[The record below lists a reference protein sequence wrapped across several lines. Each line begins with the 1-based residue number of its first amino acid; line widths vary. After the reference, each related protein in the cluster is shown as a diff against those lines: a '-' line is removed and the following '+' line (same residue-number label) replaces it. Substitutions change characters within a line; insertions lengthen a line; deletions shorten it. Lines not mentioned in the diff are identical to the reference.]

1 MKHKKATKHIRRPW
15 KQAIGEP
22 TSTNKPAES
31 KMLSTE
37 EYITRYGGV
46 ASNSALEA
54 YTMLD
59 EDIDGVQQMLAD
71 VNQKIDQVMDDEVKK
86 QLASVQL
93 SQDHLQVD
101 FELLS
106 KKLEKLT

>member
-1 MKHKKATKHIRRPW
+1 
-15 KQAIGEP
+15 
-22 TSTNKPAES
+22 
-31 KMLSTE
+31 MLTTE
-37 EYITRYGGV
+37 EYITRYGDV

-59 EDIDGVQQMLAD
+59 EDIDVVQQMLAD

>member
-1 MKHKKATKHIRRPW
+1 
-15 KQAIGEP
+15 
-22 TSTNKPAES
+22 
-31 KMLSTE
+31 MLTTE
-37 EYITRYGGV
+37 EYITLYGSV

-59 EDIDGVQQMLAD
+59 EDIDVIQQMLAD

-93 SQDHLQVD
+93 SQDHLQVE